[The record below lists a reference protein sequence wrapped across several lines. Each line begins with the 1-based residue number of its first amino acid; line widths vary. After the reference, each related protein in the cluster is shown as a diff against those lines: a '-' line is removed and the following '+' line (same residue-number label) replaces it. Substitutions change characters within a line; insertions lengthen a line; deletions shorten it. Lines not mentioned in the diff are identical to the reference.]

1 MKITAISDLH
11 GLLPQI
17 LPCDVLL
24 ICGDIV
30 PLKIQRDALRSEI
43 WLKNEFSP
51 WINDLQCQQVIAVW
65 GNHDFIGLDL
75 QEDNPLGR
83 ERYNMCIGRPT
94 KHKIEFL
101 NGNYTN
107 VIVGDEQVKIWGSPW
122 CKTFGDWAFMVSEK
136 SLAEEFKSIPPDCD
150 IVITHEAP
158 KIGQMGVIKEGP
170 YIGEKCGSKALAE
183 AIKAVQPKYA
193 LSGHIHSS
201 EHKLSKYKGA
211 GDTLF
216 ATVSLLDESYR
227 NAYEPLTF
235 EI

>member
-1 MKITAISDLH
+1 MKITAVSDLH

-17 LPCDVLL
+17 MPCDVVL

-30 PLKIQRDALRSEI
+30 PLKIQRDAIRSEM
-43 WLKNEFSP
+43 WLKNEFSR
-51 WINDLQCQQVIAVW
+51 WVNDLQCQHVLAVW

-75 QEDNPLGR
+75 GDTPLGR

-101 NGNYTN
+101 DGNYTN
-107 VIVGDEQVKIWGSPW
+107 IIVGDEQITVWGSPW
-122 CKTFGDWAFMVSEK
+122 CHTFGNWAFMVSED
-136 SLAEEFKSIPPDCD
+136 SLAEKYKSIPKGCD
-150 IVITHEAP
+150 IVMTHEAP
-158 KIGQMGVIKEGP
+158 KIGKMGVITQGP
-170 YIGEKCGSKALAE
+170 YTGEKAGSKALAE
-183 AIKAVQPKYA
+183 AIKKANPRYA

-211 GDTLF
+211 GNTLF
-216 ATVSLLDESYR
+216 ATVSLLDEQY
-227 NAYEPLTF
+227 NNTYDPLIF